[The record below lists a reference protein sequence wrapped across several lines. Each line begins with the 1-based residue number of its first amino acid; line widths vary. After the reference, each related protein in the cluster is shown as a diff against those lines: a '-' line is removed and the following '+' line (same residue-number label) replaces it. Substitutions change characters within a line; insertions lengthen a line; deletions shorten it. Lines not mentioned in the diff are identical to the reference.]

1 MILFLRIDKGIFINV
16 DNIESIERDEDNGIE
31 VHMVS
36 GTYYQIRN
44 ISPVEFINRCYEK
57 SNKEIDWGYL

>member
-1 MILFLRIDKGIFINV
+1 MILFLKLDNGTFINV
-16 DNIESIERDEDNGIE
+16 ANIESIERNEDSGIE

-36 GTYYQIRN
+36 GIYYHIRN